1 MAKVATAKRVHILY
15 TGGTIGMKKVGGS
28 YAPVPGYL
36 GERLAAMPELTREEL
51 PAYTL
56 TEYRP
61 LLDSANMSPRVW
73 QRIAAD
79 VADTYDAYDG
89 FVIIHGTDTMAY
101 TASALSFM
109 LGGLGK
115 PVILTGSQIPLAEVR
130 SDARENLITSLLL
143 AAHHAVPEVCLY
155 FGGVLLRG
163 NRSTKMSVGGFGAF
177 ASPNF
182 PPLGRVG
189 VDVEI
194 DEHLLHRS
202 AGPLIVQTFQAAQV
216 AALRLFPGIGAA
228 SVRSVAEPLQAL
240 VLETYGAGN
249 APAADTELLDVLRA
263 ASERGVVIVNCT
275 QCLYGGVDMSGYAT
289 GGALEAAGVVSGY
302 DLTPEA
308 ALTKLLYLFS
318 CDLSVSEVREQVG
331 QNLRGELSR

>member
-1 MAKVATAKRVHILY
+1 MKKHVYIAY
-15 TGGTIGMKKVGGS
+15 TGGTIGMKKVGAT
-28 YAPVPGYL
+28 YAPVRGYL
-36 GERLAAMPELTREEL
+36 AERLAAMPEIDSSNL

-56 TEYRP
+56 NEYEP
-61 LLDSANMSPRVW
+61 LLDSADTTPDVW

-79 VADTYDAYDG
+79 IAENYDAYDG
-89 FVIIHGTDTMAY
+89 FIVVHGTDTMAY

-130 SDARENLITSLLL
+130 SDARENLVTSLLI
-143 AAHHAVPEVCLY
+143 AAHASVPEVCVY
-155 FGGVLLRG
+155 FGGLLLRG
-163 NRSTKMSVGGFGAF
+163 NRSTKVSSSGFGAF

-189 VDVEI
+189 VEI
-194 DEHLLHRS
+194 DLDESLLRP
-202 AGPLIVQTFQAAQV
+202 AGERLEVQTLQNVQV
-216 AALRLFPGIGAA
+216 AALRLFPGIT
-228 SVRSVAEPLQAL
+228 AESMKNFLLAPVQGL

-249 APAADTELLDVLRA
+249 APAHDRALLEVLRA
-263 ASERGVVIVNCT
+263 ACTRGVVIVNCT
-275 QCLYGGVDMSGYAT
+275 QCLHGRVDMSGYAT
-289 GGALEAAGVVSGY
+289 GHALAAAGVVSGY

-318 CDLSVSEVREQVG
+318 RGLDVAEVREQMG
-331 QNLRGELSR
+331 QNLRGELTR

>member
-1 MAKVATAKRVHILY
+1 MATKRVYIVY

-28 YAPVPGYL
+28 YAPVRGYL
-36 GERLAAMPELTREEL
+36 SERLAAMPELVSGEL

-56 TEYRP
+56 NEYDP

-73 QRIAAD
+73 RRIAAD
-79 VADTYDAYDG
+79 IADHYDRYDG

-109 LGGLGK
+109 LQGLGK

-143 AAHHAVPEVCLY
+143 AAHFSVPEVCLY
-155 FGGVLLRG
+155 FSGLLLRG
-163 NRSTKMSVGGFGAF
+163 NRSTKVSVGGFGAF

-189 VDVEI
+189 VDVEL
-194 DEHLLHRS
+194 DEALLHPVQ
-202 AGPLIVQTFQAAQV
+202 GPLEVQTFRAVQV

-228 SVRSVAEPLQAL
+228 SVRAVLEPLQGL

-249 APAADTELLDVLRA
+249 APADDAALLEVLRA
-263 ASERGVVIVNCT
+263 ACERGVVVVNIT
-275 QCLYGGVDMSGYAT
+275 QCLHGGVDMGGYAT
-289 GGALEAAGVVSGY
+289 GGALAAAGVVSGY

-318 CDLSVSEVREQVG
+318 CNLSVPEIRARMG
-331 QNLRGELSR
+331 QNLRGELTR